1 MPKKNVLTESME
13 DYLEAIWALER
24 RHDTARAKDIAER
37 LGVQRGTVTGAL
49 KTLEEKGLIN
59 YAPYSHITL
68 TPQGAEIAGEINR
81 RHKVIRNFLTE
92 VLRIAP
98 EAAESTAC
106 RMEHVVEGT
115 VLDRLVCFIDFI
127 HQCPRAGND
136 LLRSFTRY
144 CESGQL
150 DWDDCQTCL
159 DDCKERFHSQQ

>member
-1 MPKKNVLTESME
+1 MAKKNVLTESME
-13 DYLEAIWALER
+13 DYLEAIWLLER
-24 RHDTARAKDIAER
+24 IHDTARAKDIADR

-68 TPQGAEIAGEINR
+68 TSKGAEIAGEINK

-98 EAAESTAC
+98 EIAETTAC

-115 VLDRLVCFIDFI
+115 VLDRLVCFIDFV

-144 CESGQL
+144 CESGRL

-159 DDCKERFHSQQ
+159 DDCQERFQSQK